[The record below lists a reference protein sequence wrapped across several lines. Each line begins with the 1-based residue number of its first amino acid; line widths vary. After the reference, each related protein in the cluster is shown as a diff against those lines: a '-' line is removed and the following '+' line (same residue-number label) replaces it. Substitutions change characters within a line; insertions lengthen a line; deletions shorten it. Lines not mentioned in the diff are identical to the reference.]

1 MVIQEVVL
9 SPEGIC
15 CCGDV
20 QIPLLDILR
29 AATWMA
35 HCANFMVQDV
45 QLPAFLLSTDQAHA
59 HLRSMVHQHFS
70 NSSPR
75 LLATFEQLQTKVDHW
90 TTALNAFES
99 YQDAKS
105 ISPVESPMRCF
116 LRVQHFLAQVFL
128 SIARSR
134 GGTSPHLF
142 DHFMFNCTW
151 ILAQYDFM
159 RFDKVLVYERVVL
172 KPSLLIIAT
181 KTRNTQIRNEA
192 LRLLEAMKRV
202 EAIWDSR
209 TALVSALGL
218 TGRKNA

>member
-1 MVIQEVVL
+1 
-9 SPEGIC
+9 
-15 CCGDV
+15 
-20 QIPLLDILR
+20 
-29 AATWMA
+29 
-35 HCANFMVQDV
+35 
-45 QLPAFLLSTDQAHA
+45 
-59 HLRSMVHQHFS
+59 
-70 NSSPR
+70 
-75 LLATFEQLQTKVDHW
+75 
-90 TTALNAFES
+90 
-99 YQDAKS
+99 
-105 ISPVESPMRCF
+105 
-116 LRVQHFLAQVFL
+116 
-128 SIARSR
+128 
-134 GGTSPHLF
+134 
-142 DHFMFNCTW
+142 MFNCTW